1 MLPGKVFRP
10 EDVLRILRKRAW
22 LIVVPWAMIAAGTAV
37 VARKLPDTYRS
48 SALIQVTPP
57 RVPGNIVPT
66 FTTSKL
72 QERLQALQQ
81 TILSRTRLEGLI
93 QDFNLYQTERRN
105 GAIMQDVVDRMTRDI
120 SVTPVKGEAFLVSY
134 SGRDRRQVQQVTEKL
149 GGFFIDES
157 LKDGARRA
165 ENTSDFVESAVE
177 DSLRKL
183 REVEERVKKYRLLY
197 ASELPE
203 QVASNQSAVQSM
215 QQQRG
220 FTIAS
225 IEADTNTRLSLE
237 RQIADLEAGADP
249 GTGSPAATGTDT
261 TAAQRLEALQRDLA
275 TLRARGYSDTH
286 QDVKRLTSAIN
297 VAKKEAEAE
306 ALKNPVAVGGSV
318 SQTELNRRRRL
329 AERQQ
334 ELEDV
339 KKRIAQKQLEE
350 KRFAEAAA
358 IYQARVDRAPSR
370 AADMVELNREYDVL
384 NGSYQNML
392 KNREQANLSVNL
404 ERRQIGEQ
412 FTLLDQA
419 RLPERPSEPN
429 RPLINI
435 FGIIAGLAVG
445 LGLVALLEYRDH
457 TFKTDTELSGYVS
470 LPVLAVVPV
479 MMSGK
484 EEKKA
489 FRQRLLLNASCGSA
503 VLVCLA
509 LLTYTF
515 VR

>member
-1 MLPGKVFRP
+1 VGDDCGRH
-10 EDVLRILRKRAW
+10 
-22 LIVVPWAMIAAGTAV
+22 GV

-93 QDFNLYQTERRN
+93 QDFNLYQTDRSK

-149 GGFFIDES
+149 AGFFIDES

-197 ASELPE
+197 ASSCL
-203 QVASNQSAVQSM
+203 NK
-215 QQQRG
+215 
-220 FTIAS
+220 
-225 IEADTNTRLSLE
+225 
-237 RQIADLEAGADP
+237 
-249 GTGSPAATGTDT
+249 SPATRVPCRACSSSGGSRSRPSRRTRTPGSRWSGKLPTSSRCRSGNGKLRRRVGTDT
-261 TAAQRLEALQRDLA
+261 TAAQRLEGLQRDLA

-306 ALKNPVAVGGSV
+306 ALKNPVAVGGAV

-329 AERQQ
+329 
-334 ELEDV
+334 
-339 KKRIAQKQLEE
+339 
-350 KRFAEAAA
+350 
-358 IYQARVDRAPSR
+358 PSGSR
-370 AADMVELNREYDVL
+370 SSRTSRSGLPKSSWRK
-384 NGSYQNML
+384 NGL
-392 KNREQANLSVNL
+392 P
-404 ERRQIGEQ
+404 RR
-412 FTLLDQA
+412 
-419 RLPERPSEPN
+419 RPFIRRGSTG
-429 RPLINI
+429 R
-435 FGIIAGLAVG
+435 
-445 LGLVALLEYRDH
+445 R
-457 TFKTDTELSGYVS
+457 
-470 LPVLAVVPV
+470 PVLRTWW
-479 MMSGK
+479 S
-484 EEKKA
+484 
-489 FRQRLLLNASCGSA
+489 
-503 VLVCLA
+503 
-509 LLTYTF
+509 
-515 VR
+515 